1 MRISCSSEFFQLFS
15 SGTFFTLNWRVYLIL
30 VYTSFDNIALV
41 KVLSFL
47 KSHKAEYL
55 SGQDLSDVLKISR
68 VAVWKHI
75 KRIKKLGYKIEAKQN
90 LGYKLVEGTDLLLPW
105 EITDGLETKII
116 GKRVYYFDSIDSTQ
130 NFASSIA
137 QNPKENGT
145 IIISKKQSSGK
156 GRMSRKWI
164 SPKGGLWFSIILH
177 PKFDV
182 SLVTIFPL
190 AASLALANA
199 IEKTLGKKL
208 ELKWPNDVT
217 LKHKKVAGM
226 LVDLSLASNSIENL
240 ILGVGINFK
249 IDSIH
254 LEKTIKKTENY
265 YGVSSLVSKTENK
278 NPVKL
283 IQSFLVELEKICET
297 LDQGKYKKI
306 IDDWTKKSSTIGKK
320 VIVSTSS
327 GKINGKAIRIDNDGA
342 LVISQGKKTHRILV
356 GDVV

>member
-1 MRISCSSEFFQLFS
+1 MI
-15 SGTFFTLNWRVYLIL
+15 
-30 VYTSFDNIALV
+30 YTSFDNIGLV

-47 KSHKAEYL
+47 KSHKDEYL

-75 KRIKKLGYKIEAKQN
+75 NRIKTLGYKIKSKQK
-90 LGYKLVEGTDLLLPW
+90 LGYKLVVDTELLLPW
-105 EITDGLETKII
+105 EITYGLETKII

-145 IIISKKQSSGK
+145 IIISQKQSSGK

-182 SLVTIFPL
+182 SFVTIFPL
-190 AASLALANA
+190 ASSLALAKT
-199 IEKTLGKKL
+199 IEKTFGKKP

-217 LKHKKVAGM
+217 LKQKKIAGM
-226 LVDLSLASNSIENL
+226 LVDLSLASNSIEYL

-249 IDSIH
+249 IDVVQ
-254 LEKTIKKTENY
+254 LEKNIKKTENF
-265 YGVSSLVSKTENK
+265 YGVASLLSKNENK
-278 NPVKL
+278 NPIKF
-283 IQSFLVELEKICET
+283 IQNFLVELEKICVDLE
-297 LDQGKYKKI
+297 QGKQKKVI
-306 IDDWTKKSSTIGKK
+306 NDWIKKSSTIGKN
-320 VIVSTSS
+320 VTVTTLS
-327 GKINGKAIRIDNDGA
+327 GKITGKAITIDNDGA
-342 LVISQGKKTHRILV
+342 LVIYESGKNHRILA